1 MKKNILRK
9 DFIIEI
15 KKTMGRFVSIFFI
28 VALGVA
34 FYSGIR
40 ASEPSMRFT
49 ADQYFDDS
57 KLMDLK
63 VMGTMGLTKA
73 DIKSIGKVSG
83 IEAVEGGYSK
93 DVLCPVGDNEK
104 VVHMLSMQKNFNQV
118 SVVKGRLPEKAG
130 ECLVDEDFLSYT
142 DLKVGDTVTFHSG
155 DGEALTDSLVTDTYK
170 IVGIGNSPLYISFG
184 RGSSTIGTG
193 EISGFV
199 VVDKASFD
207 MDVYTEAYVKVSGA
221 EEKTAFTDEYNNL
234 SDAAKEAVSAI
245 EEERCAVRKQEIV
258 DEANEKLAD
267 SEKIVNEKSQELENA
282 KKELESGKS
291 KAAEELEKAKQQLM
305 DGEAE
310 LADAKQQI
318 ADGETQLAD
327 AKAQLND
334 KQAQL
339 DSAEAQYESGKAQ
352 LDQKEQELAAAEQ
365 TYLSNYAKYMP
376 FITAG
381 KAQIAAGRT
390 QIADGKKQLDEGL
403 APLTQLSEGLTGIED
418 GISQLDVGIAEVQT
432 QVKDGAALYEEYA
445 KIPETERTTE
455 QEAYLESWNGV
466 RQGMEAKLVGMQ
478 AQKTQ
483 LETTKSGLLLQMN
496 QAGFATEA
504 DLEAQITS
512 LTKQKA
518 DLDAKEKALLQQEQT
533 LAAQEEELL
542 SAGRQITDGK
552 SQIAAA
558 RSQLDSTKSQ
568 ITDGKAQILS
578 AWALL
583 NEKEDTLNAS
593 KAQLASGEQ
602 ELADGRSE
610 YEQAAKEAEEQ
621 ITDGQAKIT
630 DGEKQLTDA
639 KQQIADAKAEIK
651 KIENPK
657 WYVQTREDALTEY
670 QGYGDNADRMRSIG
684 KVFPVLFFLV
694 AALISLTTMTRMV
707 EEQRVQIGTM
717 KALGYGKAAI
727 AGKYIGYALIATLG
741 GSIFGVLVGEKIL
754 PFIIIYAYMILY
766 KHLPAILVPY
776 HMSYALQ
783 ASGIAVA
790 CTLIATIASCYKELA
805 AEPAELMRPAAPK
818 QGKRILL
825 ERIGIIWKH
834 LNFTWKSTVRNL
846 IRYKKRFFM
855 TIFGIGGCMALM
867 VVGFGLKDCI
877 YEIVSLQYEKVQF
890 YDAATYMSDDI
901 SEENRQQLHDYLDQ
915 NADIKETIEARM
927 QKTDVKSASG
937 KKTLYLMVPSDNEKI
952 EDFLSFHSRTNKDE
966 VYSLKKDEVILTE
979 KMASL
984 LNVKVGDELTIE
996 DEDRGD
1002 QTVTVGAICENYM
1015 SHYLY
1020 LSPEKYEELYGVP
1033 AEYNTII
1040 YSVKDGKDDQIEK
1053 IGTKLLSMDGVL
1065 NVSYTSSIEGR
1076 LDDMLRSLNLVIVV
1090 LIVSAGMLAFVV
1102 LYNLNNINIT
1112 ERQRELATLKVLGF
1126 YDGEVASYVYR
1137 ENILLTIIGSVVG
1150 MVLGNLLHRYIILTV
1165 EVEEA
1170 MFGRQIHWQSYL
1182 YSFLFTVAFSL
1193 FVNWVMFYKLKK
1205 IDMVESLKSVE

>member
-40 ASEPSMRFT
+40 ASEPSMRIT

-57 KLMDLK
+57 ELMDLK

-267 SEKIVNEKSQELENA
+267 SEKTVNEKSQELENA

-291 KAAEELEKAKQQLM
+291 KAAEELEKAKQQLT

-352 LDQKEQELAAAEQ
+352 LDQKEQELADAEQ
-365 TYLSNYAKYMP
+365 VYLSNYSKYMP
-376 FITAG
+376 IITAG
-381 KAQIAAGRT
+381 KEQIAAGKS

-403 APLTQLSEGLTGIED
+403 APLNQLKDGLAEIED
-418 GISQLDVGIAEVQT
+418 GISQCDSEIAGLNTQLSGMDSNEYQKYVNIPKENRNEEQQAYVEKWENLNTQLAGIQ
-432 QVKDGAALYEEYA
+432 
-445 KIPETERTTE
+445 ER
-455 QEAYLESWNGV
+455 
-466 RQGMEAKLVGMQ
+466 
-478 AQKTQ
+478 KTQ
-483 LETTKSGLLLQMN
+483 LENTKQEKLK

-741 GSIFGVLVGEKIL
+741 GSIFGVLAGEKIL